1 MERNTQYIDPFTN
14 ADDENHPRLIMKRMV
29 DSYYKTYKSSTFS
42 ETSELEFRFGT
53 MGHKPI
59 QRNDYDN
66 VVKRLKTLG
75 FTCNNYDG
83 EDLLRIQP
91 DVMNIHTGELMSNI
105 RLELTGIKTIQEYCK
120 TNDAPSIMANPTFSA
135 TMRKKSLAV
144 INGEKITNFQYPN
157 INIRGSYST
166 ETYIHPNSAIAKD
179 ILSDWFKTPKH
190 FRRMNRITFTHE
202 QFYPLKIDMS
212 IVKSSTKEKGK
223 GIHTV
228 KIEDSDVFS
237 NPPEYEIELEVM
249 DNWMFKM
256 ENSDMLYNKIS
267 NTILA
272 VLSGLQVSYFPL
284 TYLDQRNIQKD
295 YLKLLYSGVK
305 THVRELTPRYRISPQ
320 DFIGPSS
327 YTLQIYN
334 ITDHL
339 ETQKDVANV
348 RRDFSVTEKADGVR
362 HMLFIN
368 TKGYIYLFNMS
379 MNVKFT
385 GMKTSN
391 SKLWNTL
398 IDGEYIETNKL
409 HEYIYLFACFDI
421 YFINGRDV
429 RDMHFINNNGDVSRY
444 SLLMNAVDE
453 MNLEVAEPSENIYF
467 YIKCKTFYPVT
478 KSNSIFDVCREL
490 FTNINGGLFVYEI
503 DGLIFTP
510 INKGVGETELGY
522 EKINKQRKWS
532 YSFKWKPPI
541 YNTIDFLVSTKK
553 NDNNKDIVS
562 RLYEDGTNP
571 ASNVQIQQYKTL
583 ILRCGYN
590 EKVDGYINPCHDVL
604 NDITPSIDTNP
615 RGDYKPVQFIPT
627 DPYDVEAGFCNIMLK
642 EIDGKMEMVT
652 ENSEV
657 IGDNSIVEFSYDLS
671 SHGKW
676 RWKPLRMRY
685 DKTADL
691 MAGHKNF
698 GNSYMVAN
706 SNWFSIHNP
715 VTEEMLKLEVDI
727 PQLQQ
732 DNQSVYYNRD
742 FDTSVRRMDRGLR
755 DFHNLYVKRKLIYNM
770 SKPGDTLVD
779 FSCGRGGD
787 IPKWT
792 DSKLSFVYGIDNSK
806 DNIDNKVDGV
816 CSRYLDYKKIYKV
829 PDALFVL
836 GDSTLN
842 IRNGEAMK
850 SEKSKLINRAVFG
863 NGSFTVERME
873 PAIVRQ
879 IGKCKNGFDIS
890 SCQFSIHYFF
900 ENKYT
905 VHNFIRNVA
914 ECTRMG
920 GIFIGTCFDGKTVF
934 NSLKNT
940 PINNGIE
947 VIDNG
952 IKLWEMV
959 KLYDTPIFENDETSL
974 GYKINVYQHSIH
986 KYIEEYLV
994 NFTYFSQLMNMYG
1007 FELLNK
1013 SESQTHK
1020 FNASAGMFE
1029 DLYKSMLR
1037 EIPYDDDKLH
1047 YALNMTPQEKSISF
1061 LNRYFI
1067 FKKVSD
1073 YNTEEIYNSFFIAD
1087 MTQPMDE
1094 PQTSEINTPQEN
1106 IFSNIDVEEVIESAE
1121 PIQSIIPD
1129 NEDIEIVE
1137 TTNAPEEEPI
1147 KEFVEEV
1154 NKPEPSKKRATIRVP
1169 KEPKEKV
1176 AKEPKPPKEKV
1187 VKEPKPPKEKV
1198 VKEPKPRASRVSRA
1212 PKEEDVEGVV
1222 KTRKT
1227 TTRKTKKVVDEPSE
1241 K

>member
-1 MERNTQYIDPFTN
+1 MNRHTQYNDPFTN
-14 ADDENHPRLIMKRMV
+14 VDDETHPRVLMKQMIN
-29 DSYYKTYKSSTFS
+29 SYYTTYKSSTFS
-42 ETSELEFRFGT
+42 ESSELEFRFGT

-59 QRNDYDN
+59 QRSDYDN
-66 VVKRLKTLG
+66 VIKRLKTLG
-75 FTCNNYDG
+75 FRCDNPDG

-91 DVMNIHTGELMSNI
+91 DVMNIHTGDLMSNI
-105 RLELTGIKTIQEYCK
+105 RLELTGLKTIQEYCK
-120 TNDAPSIMANPTFSA
+120 TNDAPAIMANPSFSA
-135 TMRKKSLAV
+135 AIRKKTLAV
-144 INGEKITNFQYPN
+144 VNGEKITNFQYPN

-179 ILSDWFKTPKH
+179 ILADWFKTTKY

-202 QFYPLKIDMS
+202 DFHPLQIDMS
-212 IVKSSTKEKGK
+212 IVQSSSKEQGK
-223 GIHTV
+223 GVHTV
-228 KIEDSDVFS
+228 KIEDSQVFT
-237 NPPEYEIELEVM
+237 NPYEYEIELEVM
-249 DNWMFKM
+249 NNWMYKM
-256 ENSDMLYNKIS
+256 ENSDMLYQKIRE
-267 NTILA
+267 TIMA
-272 VLSGLQVSYFPL
+272 VLSGIQVSYFPM
-284 TYLDQRNIQKD
+284 TYFDQREIQRE
-295 YLKLLYSGVK
+295 YLKMLYSGVK
-305 THVRELTPRYRISPQ
+305 THVRELTPRYKISPQ

-334 ITDHL
+334 LTDQF
-339 ETQKDVANV
+339 ETQKDVANI
-348 RRDFSVTEKADGVR
+348 RRNFSVTEKADGVR
-362 HMLFIN
+362 HMLYIN
-368 TKGYIYLFNMS
+368 SSGRVYLFNMS

-385 GMKTSN
+385 GMMTSN

-409 HEYIYLFACFDI
+409 HEYIYLYACFDI
-421 YFINGRDV
+421 YFLNGRDV
-429 RDMHFINNNGDVSRY
+429 RNLHFISNQEDTTRY
-444 SLLMNAVDE
+444 SLLMNTIDT
-453 MNLEVAEPSENIYF
+453 MNLEVVEPSQDIYF
-467 YIKCKTFYPVT
+467 YIKYKTFYPVT
-478 KSNSIFDVCREL
+478 KTNNIFDVCKEL
-490 FTNINGGLFVYEI
+490 FTIVNGGLFNYEI

-510 INKGVGETELGY
+510 IDKGVGETDLGY

-541 YNTIDFLVSTKK
+541 YNTIDFLVTTKK
-553 NDNNKDIVS
+553 NENNKDIVS

-571 ASNVQIQQYKTL
+571 SSNIQIQQYKTL

-590 EKVDGYINPCHDVL
+590 EKVDGYINPCQDVL
-604 NDITPSIDTNP
+604 NDVIPNIDTNP
-615 RGDYKPVQFIPT
+615 RGDYKPVQFVPT
-627 DPYDVEAGFCNIMLK
+627 DPYDVEAGLCNIMLK
-642 EIDGKMEMVT
+642 EIDGKMEMIT

-671 SHGKW
+671 SQGKW
-676 RWKPLRMRY
+676 RWKPLRVRY

-715 VTEEMLKLEVDI
+715 VTEEMLKMETPVPEI
-727 PQLQQ
+727 QQ
-732 DNQSVYYNRD
+732 GIQSVYYNRD
-742 FDTSVRRMDRGLR
+742 FDASVRRMDTGLR
-755 DFHNLYVKRKLIYNM
+755 HFHNLYVKRKLIYNM
-770 SKPGDTLVD
+770 TQPGDTFID

-816 CSRYLDYKKIYKV
+816 CSRYLDYKKVYKV
-829 PDALFVL
+829 PYALFVL

-842 IRNGEAMK
+842 IRNGDAMK
-850 SEKSKLINRAVFG
+850 TEKSKLINRAVFG
-863 NGSFTVERME
+863 NGNFNVEKIE

-879 IGKCKNGFDIS
+879 IGKCKNGFDVS
-890 SCQFSIHYFF
+890 SCQFSLHYFF

-914 ECTRMG
+914 ECTRLG

-934 NSLKNT
+934 NTLRNVR
-940 PINNGIE
+940 IGNGNE

-959 KLYDTPIFENDETSL
+959 KLYEHTTFENDETSL

-986 KYIEEYLV
+986 RYIEEYLV
-994 NFTYFSQLMNMYG
+994 NFTYFSQLMHMYG

-1013 SESQTHK
+1013 AESQSHK
-1020 FNASAGMFE
+1020 FNASTGMFE

-1047 YALNMTPQEKSISF
+1047 YALNMTSQEKSISF

-1067 FKKVSD
+1067 FKKVGD
-1073 YNTEEIYNSFFIAD
+1073 FNPEEIYNTFFIAD
-1087 MTQPMDE
+1087 ILE
-1094 PQTSEINTPQEN
+1094 PVEDIQSSDLITPQEN
-1106 IFSNIDVEEVIESAE
+1106 VFSDINVEDVIENIE
-1121 PIQSIIPD
+1121 PIESILPES
-1129 NEDIEIVE
+1129 EDIEVVE
-1137 TTNAPEEEPI
+1137 TVEESLPEVQQEPVQKIIEEESS
-1147 KEFVEEV
+1147 
-1154 NKPEPSKKRATIRVP
+1154 KPKITKKRVTTRTP
-1169 KEPKEKV
+1169 KEPKPI
-1176 AKEPKPPKEKV
+1176 KEPKET
-1187 VKEPKPPKEKV
+1187 
-1198 VKEPKPRASRVSRA
+1198 KPRASRVSRV
-1212 PKEEDVEGVV
+1212 PKEGDGDGIP

-1227 TTRKTKKVVDEPSE
+1227 TTRKTKKDVGEPDGGE